1 MWWQF
6 AFSTESNWFTQK
18 NLKGIVIDCNALFR
32 TKIVTPATHKDT
44 HEYNPYV
51 WGIYDLT
58 DVKYLDVT
66 SKITE
71 HHYSIIISQ
80 QPEDYGDATVGY
92 IRGQDA
98 ELGGS
103 GDFITWKLA
112 INYDKLGR
120 AWQWLDQPA
129 MLFLAAEAT
138 AVDEV
143 YASQRSAVGLE
154 IQGSSQIPISGNLT
168 LNYPRGI

>member
-18 NLKGIVIDCNALFR
+18 DLKGIVIDCNALFR
-32 TKIVTPATHKDT
+32 TKRVTPANQ
-44 HEYNPYV
+44 EAYFPSGEQSPYV
-51 WGIYDLT
+51 WGIYDLK

-66 SKITE
+66 NQMTKYGLP
-71 HHYSIIISQ
+71 HQ
-80 QPEDYGDATVGY
+80 LPEGYGDATVGY
-92 IRGQDA
+92 IRGEGV
-98 ELGGS
+98 ELDS
-103 GDFITWKLA
+103 GDFLTWKFA

-129 MLFLAAEAT
+129 TLFLAAAAT

-154 IQGSSQIPISGNLT
+154 IRGSSQTPISGNLT

>member
-6 AFSTESNWFTQK
+6 AFSTESNWFTQQER
-18 NLKGIVIDCNALFR
+18 KGIVIDCNALFSQQYQP
-32 TKIVTPATHKDT
+32 VLDSPVS
-44 HEYNPYV
+44 YV
-51 WGIYDLT
+51 GEIYDLT

-66 SKITE
+66 NKITE
-71 HHYSIIISQ
+71 YLSPVIPVVLGPQ
-80 QPEDYGDATVGY
+80 DYGDATVGY

-112 INYDKLGR
+112 INYDKLFR

-129 MLFLAAEAT
+129 MLFLAAMAT

-143 YASQRSAVGLE
+143 YASQRSAVVLE
-154 IQGSSQIPISGNLT
+154 IKGGSQTPISGNLT

>member
-6 AFSTESNWFTQK
+6 AFSTESNWFTQQER
-18 NLKGIVIDCNALFR
+18 KGIVVDCNFLFR
-32 TKIVTPATHKDT
+32 TNSVEQNKGR
-44 HEYNPYV
+44 YV
-51 WGIYDLT
+51 FGIYDLT

-66 SKITE
+66 HKITD
-71 HHYSIIISQ
+71 YLSPVIPVVLGPQ
-80 QPEDYGDATVGY
+80 DYGDTTVGY

-112 INYDKLGR
+112 VNYDKLFR

-129 MLFLAAEAT
+129 MLFLAATAT

-143 YASQRSAVGLE
+143 YASQRSAVVLE
-154 IQGSSQIPISGNLT
+154 ITGGSQTPISGNLT

>member
-6 AFSTESNWFTQK
+6 AFSTESNWFTQQER
-18 NLKGIVIDCNALFR
+18 KGIVIDCNALFSQQYQ
-32 TKIVTPATHKDT
+32 PALDEK
-44 HEYNPYV
+44 YV
-51 WGIYDLT
+51 GEIYDLT

-66 SKITE
+66 NKITE
-71 HHYSIIISQ
+71 YLSPVIPVVLGPQ
-80 QPEDYGDATVGY
+80 DYGDATVGY

-112 INYDKLGR
+112 INYDKLFR

-129 MLFLAAEAT
+129 MLFLAAMAT

-143 YASQRSAVGLE
+143 YASQRSAVVLE
-154 IQGSSQIPISGNLT
+154 IKGGSQTPISGNLT